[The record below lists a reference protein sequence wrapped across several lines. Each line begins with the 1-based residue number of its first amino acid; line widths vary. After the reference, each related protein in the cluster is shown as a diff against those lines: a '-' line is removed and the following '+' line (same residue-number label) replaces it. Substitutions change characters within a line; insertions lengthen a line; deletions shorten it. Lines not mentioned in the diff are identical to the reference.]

1 MKTEYPYYVSAK
13 VYSGQLSKV
22 FKTIKYKTYT
32 DCYFALKRWLF
43 QIKSDKGQYVI
54 LEYTSNYECKIVTII
69 TDNIE
74 TNLA

>member
-13 VYSGQLSKV
+13 VYSGQLLKI
-22 FKTIKYKTYT
+22 FKTKKYKTYT
-32 DCYFALKRWLF
+32 DCYFDLIRWKN
-43 QIKSDKGQYVI
+43 ICKEGQFVI

-74 TNLA
+74 TNLV